1 MRETDPAPTPW
12 QRFIRGESGATF
24 YEAVLVASLI
34 AVVCVIVLLAL
45 GKNF

>member
-1 MRETDPAPTPW
+1 MRDIDPSPTPW
-12 QRFIRGESGATF
+12 QRFLRGESGATF
-24 YEAVLVASLI
+24 YETVLVASLI

>member
-12 QRFIRGESGATF
+12 QRFVRGESGATF
-24 YEAVLVASLI
+24 YEVVLVASLI

-45 GKNF
+45 GKHF

>member
-1 MRETDPAPTPW
+1 MREIDPAPSPW
-12 QRFIRGESGATF
+12 QRFFREECGATF
-24 YEAVLVASLI
+24 YETVLVASLI

>member
-1 MRETDPAPTPW
+1 MRDIDPPPTSW
-12 QRFIRGESGATF
+12 QRFAWEESGATF

>member
-1 MRETDPAPTPW
+1 MREIDPSPTPW
-12 QRFIRGESGATF
+12 QRFVQGESGATF
-24 YEAVLVASLI
+24 YETVLVASLI

>member
-1 MRETDPAPTPW
+1 MREIDPAPTPL
-12 QRFIRGESGATF
+12 QEFAREESGATF

>member
-1 MRETDPAPTPW
+1 MREIDPSPKPW
-12 QRFIRGESGATF
+12 QRFAREESGATF

-45 GKNF
+45 GKQF

>member
-1 MRETDPAPTPW
+1 MRETDPPSTLL
-12 QRFIRGESGATF
+12 QRLLREDCGATF
-24 YEAVLVASLI
+24 YEAVLVASLV